1 MEEAALTAE
10 VPARAT
16 EASGGATVA
25 VTVVALSPAKPSRK
39 RKRGFST
46 LR

>member
-1 MEEAALTAE
+1 MEEAARTAK

-16 EASGGATVA
+16 EASGGTTVA
-25 VTVVALSPAKPSRK
+25 VTAVALSHAKPSRK